1 MPIQSITHVEF
12 HCADADKA
20 AAGLCADFGFTPE
33 ESAARE
39 SAVIESGSEGS
50 VARESHAERAL
61 PEGPAATAPGG
72 VRAVHLRQGGI
83 RLRLLSAAD
92 PAHPVAEYVARHGDG
107 VAVIALGCTD
117 PQASLERAERHGARV
132 LDRDGRLVAG
142 FGDLALR
149 FVPQPPEAG
158 KEPQAG
164 QEPASGQEPQRGHG
178 SAGSRSA
185 NADATGTGT
194 GTATLLEA
202 LDHAAICVP
211 AGELAPAVR
220 FCEAAL
226 GLHRIFG
233 EYIEVGEQAMDSSVV
248 QSASGEVTFTLIEP
262 DTGRRPGQIDTF
274 LADHGGAGVQH
285 LAFRTDDIA
294 TAVRTIRGRGVEFLS
309 TPGAYYDALAER
321 LGGTAIPVGTLREL
335 DVLVDQDHGGQL
347 FQIFARST
355 HPRRTYF
362 LELIER
368 QGAGTFGTANIKAL
382 YEAVERQNAVASA

>member
-1 MPIQSITHVEF
+1 MSIQSITHVEF
-12 HCADADKA
+12 HCTDAGLA
-20 AAGLCADFGFTPE
+20 AARLGADYGFTVE
-33 ESAARE
+33 
-39 SAVIESGSEGS
+39 
-50 VARESHAERAL
+50 
-61 PEGPAATAPGG
+61 PGVPQPDG
-72 VRAVHLRQGGI
+72 LRTVRLRQGSI
-83 RLRLLSAAD
+83 RLHFHSATD
-92 PAHPVAEYVARHGDG
+92 PAHPVARYAARHGDG

-117 PQASLERAERHGARV
+117 PRASLERAERHGAVV
-132 LDRDGRLVAG
+132 LDRAGGLVAG
-142 FGDLALR
+142 FGDVALR
-149 FVPQPPEAG
+149 FVPQPDRAAAVAAAG
-158 KEPQAG
+158 APAAG
-164 QEPASGQEPQRGHG
+164 PATAPTP
-178 SAGSRSA
+178 
-185 NADATGTGT
+185 ADA
-194 GTATLLEA
+194 LLEA

-262 DTGRRPGQIDTF
+262 DTARRPGQIDTF
-274 LADHGGAGVQH
+274 LADHDGAGVQH
-285 LAFRTDDIA
+285 LAFRTGDIA
-294 TAVRTIRGRGVEFLS
+294 TAVRAGRARGVEFLS

-355 HPRRTYF
+355 HPRRTFF

-382 YEAVERQNAVASA
+382 YEAVERQRAAASV